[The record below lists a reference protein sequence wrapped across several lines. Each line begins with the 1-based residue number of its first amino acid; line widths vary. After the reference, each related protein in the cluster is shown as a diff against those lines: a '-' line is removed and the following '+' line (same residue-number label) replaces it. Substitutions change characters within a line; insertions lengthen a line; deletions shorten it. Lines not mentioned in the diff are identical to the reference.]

1 MKRPEI
7 EKMKRYI
14 DSLAIPIQ
22 DVPSSKEQLLRT
34 IYLLIQWIEQLE
46 GTDKKEENPEV
57 VELLTFFNEK
67 TGKRF
72 PAVEANLRLIR
83 TRVKEHGAKAVR
95 QVIALKCRQWGGDP
109 KWKGYLRP
117 KTIFSATNFANY
129 VGELG

>member
-7 EKMKRYI
+7 EKMKAYI
-14 DSLAIPIQ
+14 DGLAIPIQ
-22 DVPSSKEQLLRT
+22 DIPSSKEKLIQT
-34 IYLLIQWIEQLE
+34 IYLLIRWIEQLE
-46 GTDKKEENPEV
+46 TQKKEETPEV
-57 VELLTFFNEK
+57 MELLAFFNEK
-67 TGKRF
+67 TGKKF

-95 QVIALKCRQWGGDP
+95 QVIALKCRQWGNDV

-117 KTIFSATNFANY
+117 KTIFGATNFANY